1 MFSAH
6 PTTDPGIIF
15 WPKPTKKHTSELTL
29 KIDNLKPR
37 KNKKLAKNR
46 LPTGSPNPLK
56 INENPTLDPK
66 LSPLVSQWTPRSP
79 TWWPKVQNASLRIV
93 KWSLKN
99 QKYCPTNQPTN
110 QQPTNQPANQPASQQ
125 NSSQPANQPASQ
137 PPTKKQPTS
146 SQRGPA
152 AGAKP

>member
-29 KIDNLKPR
+29 KIDNLGLR
-37 KNKKLAKNR
+37 KKQQTDKNR

-56 INENPTLDPK
+56 ICGNPTLDPK

-93 KWSLKN
+93 K
-99 QKYCPTNQPTN
+99 
-110 QQPTNQPANQPASQQ
+110 
-125 NSSQPANQPASQ
+125 
-137 PPTKKQPTS
+137 
-146 SQRGPA
+146 
-152 AGAKP
+152 